1 MLEKIEGRRR
11 RRRGQQNEMVGWHHR
26 LNGRKLEQAPGD
38 SKGQGSL
45 VCYSL
50 SGHKELDTIA
60 TEQQQK
66 RHKTKFLAHE
76 VMYKSGNHQF
86 PQNIL

>member
-1 MLEKIEGRRR
+1 MVR
-11 RRRGQQNEMVGWHHR
+11 QQHYF
-26 LNGRKLEQAPGD
+26 NGYEFEQTLGD

-66 RHKTKFLAHE
+66 RHKTKFRAHE